1 MNLAQIKTS
10 DMPKR
15 KLFQI
20 ERAVV
25 REMTDLWFRQGCYF
39 EGNFAENA
47 DIAFQGQQIKVTF
60 KLTRGLKQGSS
71 EATVNELMKSL
82 ILTMATDPG
91 TGELLENYDYIIGN
105 ILDVFIFRLRE
116 IGERKFLMHRLMTLD
131 LGFRVCFGLGDAY
144 YGIRNARRFLDEVLI
159 SSNSSTPEE
168 TVGKLMEAVRETEKL
183 GLKEPGVTFH
193 IVMENENEASCV
205 CLPLVMQETS
215 FVSLISEHTL
225 RCNFIGT
232 TTGNG
237 QYQPRMFKIDAPTRP
252 LQFVQHKGYHF
263 AFDEQALMDKF
274 AATGIGK
281 KDFSPA
287 ELFYVKLLFNEYV
300 LLAHFL
306 LQSTMLDPDVRLVLI
321 FPRLNI
327 FSVMHEE
334 RPELPPDEPQT
345 LGELASYYP
354 LRFRMEEEIPD
365 AARAERSPRI
375 PERVLQERRV
385 RAIQAL
391 STSTINNIHNPLKN
405 ICKDLKLLQE
415 RQLTDDKLLHRIQ
428 TRLQAISAF
437 LKKLHS
443 LKRVIIDE
451 KHGGLD
457 LDAGS
462 GSDAQQ
468 KIAALDEISS
478 NIQIAEIDPLREVI
492 TTKMLDY
499 LSFVTVRLE
508 QIQKV
513 TAPAVKE
520 EIVEELQAHT
530 NIIISQSQAFYKL
543 LISTGWE
550 VPRAELSAG
559 RARR

>member
-1 MNLAQIKTS
+1 
-10 DMPKR
+10 
-15 KLFQI
+15 
-20 ERAVV
+20 
-25 REMTDLWFRQGCYF
+25 
-39 EGNFAENA
+39 
-47 DIAFQGQQIKVTF
+47 
-60 KLTRGLKQGSS
+60 
-71 EATVNELMKSL
+71 
-82 ILTMATDPG
+82 
-91 TGELLENYDYIIGN
+91 
-105 ILDVFIFRLRE
+105 
-116 IGERKFLMHRLMTLD
+116 
-131 LGFRVCFGLGDAY
+131 
-144 YGIRNARRFLDEVLI
+144 
-159 SSNSSTPEE
+159 
-168 TVGKLMEAVRETEKL
+168 
-183 GLKEPGVTFH
+183 
-193 IVMENENEASCV
+193 
-205 CLPLVMQETS
+205 
-215 FVSLISEHTL
+215 
-225 RCNFIGT
+225 
-232 TTGNG
+232 
-237 QYQPRMFKIDAPTRP
+237 
-252 LQFVQHKGYHF
+252 
-263 AFDEQALMDKF
+263 
-274 AATGIGK
+274 
-281 KDFSPA
+281 
-287 ELFYVKLLFNEYV
+287 
-300 LLAHFL
+300 
-306 LQSTMLDPDVRLVLI
+306 
-321 FPRLNI
+321 
-327 FSVMHEE
+327 MHEE

-354 LRFRMEEEIPD
+354 LCFRMEEEIPD

-391 STSTINNIHNPLKN
+391 STSTINNIHNPLKK
-405 ICKDLKLLQE
+405 ICKDLKLLRE

-428 TRLQAISAF
+428 KRLQAISAF

-443 LKRVIIDE
+443 LRRVIIDE
-451 KHGGLD
+451 KHGCLD

-530 NIIISQSQAFYKL
+530 NVIISQSQAFYKL